1 MNGSGSRYGEVWG
14 RYGGDMGRYGEI
26 CAPGMNGSGLAS
38 LAGISSA
45 AYVKPMHSSLLP
57 QKVFAATMGILAR

>member
-1 MNGSGSRYGEVWG
+1 
-14 RYGGDMGRYGEI
+14 MGRYGEI